1 MPPCC
6 HWNVTARSH
15 GATVVGWT
23 TIPTSRPTT
32 VLWRGDGFGPKGN
45 VAEAARLLTF
55 HEAILWPAPQ
65 TLQANDMLAGLVY
78 LERARAEEALGH
90 REVAREYYDQF
101 LRRYDLPVAAH
112 RHHVEDAPLAVV
124 RLRGDPAVAARHN
137 SKIAHASRANAP

>member
-1 MPPCC
+1 MLSLERDRAEPWRDRRGVDDHPYL
-6 HWNVTARSH
+6 TADNRLVAGRWLRSQ
-15 GATVVGWT
+15 
-23 TIPTSRPTT
+23 
-32 VLWRGDGFGPKGN
+32 GN

-112 RHHVEDAPLAVV
+112 RHHVEDARLAVV